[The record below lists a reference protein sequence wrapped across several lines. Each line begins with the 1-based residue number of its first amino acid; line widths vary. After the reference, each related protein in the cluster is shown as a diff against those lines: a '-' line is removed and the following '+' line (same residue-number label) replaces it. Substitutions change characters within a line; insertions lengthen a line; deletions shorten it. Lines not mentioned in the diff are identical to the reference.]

1 MTEPS
6 TPIDLAATP
15 DFALGA
21 LKVQPALRLIVAGEE
36 AVTLEPRVMQVFVL
50 LAERAG
56 KVITR
61 DDMIARCWGGVVVG
75 EDAVQRCIGRLRR
88 IAENIGGFEIETLSK
103 VGYRLSVLAARADVQ
118 LPQVPSVHDYGGRPS
133 VAFSVIQVHS
143 PLSQDI
149 AFAELLVD
157 DVTAAL
163 SLNRDIQVAART
175 PAISTEMGIRAIGQ
189 ALQVSYVATAV
200 FRRVDKEARLR
211 IQLAETD
218 SQRIIWTHSVGSH
231 IDDSGLPSDNLVIDL
246 ASRIA
251 TELVRE
257 ETDRALRKHDD
268 LTAWEAVVRANAAYQ
283 RINLDSLSFAVKE
296 ARRAV
301 ALDPGF
307 GAAQA
312 ALANA
317 LAASYELGGGLNP
330 DLAAEA
336 KIHCDRAL
344 AADQDNPTVL
354 AWVSNALGMITRPA
368 EGLAHGERAIELA
381 PTHPIAHLYLARQ
394 YLYHGRPS
402 DAIAALEEHNR
413 VSPRFPWQYYVMFN
427 QGLAEFMAGQI
438 DNAERSFERAS
449 LMNPNYPYSWIA
461 KTILYYILGRT
472 DEARK
477 AAGHLKTLDGE
488 NTLDLQLAR
497 VSHSYP
503 APEVAAPLREAL
515 KKSWLTESFAGR
527 QSS

>member
-1 MTEPS
+1 MTELN

-21 LKVQPALRLIVAGEE
+21 LSVRPALRLISSDQET
-36 AVTLEPRVMQVFVL
+36 VTLEPRIMQVFVQ
-50 LAERAG
+50 LAEHAG
-56 KVITR
+56 EVVTR

-88 IAENIGGFEIETLSK
+88 VAENIGGFEIETLSK
-103 VGYRLSVLAARADVQ
+103 VGYRLSIPTAHADAR
-118 LPQVPSVHDYGGRPS
+118 LPQTPSAHDHDGRPS
-133 VAFSVIQVHS
+133 VAFSVIKVHS
-143 PLSQDI
+143 PLNQDI

-163 SLNRDIQVAART
+163 SLNRDINVAAAT
-175 PAISTEMGIRAIGQ
+175 PEILSTETGARAAGR
-189 ALQVSYVATAV
+189 ALNVNYVATAV
-200 FRRVDKEARLR
+200 FRRTDKEARLR

-218 SQRIIWTHSVGSH
+218 SQRIIWTHSVSCLT
-231 IDDSGLPSDNLVIDL
+231 DDSGLPPDDLVIDL

-251 TELVRE
+251 TELTRE

-317 LAASYELGGGLNP
+317 LAASYELGGGLNSE
-330 DLAAEA
+330 LATEA

-368 EGLAHGERAIELA
+368 EGLAHSERAVELA

-394 YLYHGRPS
+394 YLYHGRS
-402 DAIAALEEHNR
+402 DDAIAALADHNR
-413 VSPRFPWQYYVMFN
+413 VSPRFPWQYFVMFN

-449 LMNPNYPYSWIA
+449 LMNPDYPYSWIA
-461 KTILYYILGRT
+461 KTILYFILGRT

-477 AAGHLKTLDGE
+477 AADHLKLLDGE

-503 APEVAAPLREAL
+503 APEVAAPLKEAL
-515 KKSWLTESFAGR
+515 KKSWLAEPLTR
-527 QSS
+527 